1 MRKLVRAYGPGLTTF
16 FVAAAAL
23 WGVLLIILPQI
34 TMLDQALRTPARQN
48 DSSIAFALM
57 QDASTCQ
64 TVLDSYREDAAPEDD
79 GGLAI
84 PSITPSPSHQPAPGE
99 MGIPSMGGADAGALP
114 YIIQCDRANTH
125 QQLIRD
131 EDVTLFLDEE
141 YGVATLSVDQ
151 SADLETQFAQA
162 VEIEAVARD
171 LQQRLLVEEADVSPY
186 SLTNF
191 EHMVQSRLIP
201 LTDDARARADAEFG
215 TQLQQLVG
223 LRYERDG
230 EVYERITLTTLIRT
244 VIFAVLATGLAL
256 IACYPIAYNLALTA
270 TPKRAVWLF
279 LALIIPY
286 ATVELMRVY
295 AWVALIDANG
305 VFNQVLD
312 LIGILDLSDG
322 EGIAF
327 KRSPV
332 TVFVVIVY
340 TYILFMVFPLYNVM
354 ATLDRNQIEAARDLG
369 ASTFRIHRRIIVPHS
384 KPGIAVGCIATF
396 MLSAGAFSVPR
407 IISRGL
413 QGEWFSQSIYNKFFE
428 SQNANLG
435 SAYAFAYTLICF
447 VIVGLFMW
455 LVRARLKDFIRA

>member
-1 MRKLVRAYGPGLTTF
+1 MHSLLRTYGKVLATF
-16 FVAAAAL
+16 FLSAAAL
-23 WGVLLIILPQI
+23 WAVLLIILPQVN
-34 TMLDQALRTPARQN
+34 MLDQALRTPVRQN

-57 QDASTCQ
+57 RDARTCQ
-64 TVLDSYREDAAPEDD
+64 TALETYRDDAGETDG

-84 PSITPSPSHQPAPGE
+84 PSITPTPSPGE
-99 MGIPSMGGADAGALP
+99 MGIPSIGGGSAIP
-114 YIIQCDRANTH
+114 YVIQCDRSNTH

-131 EDVTLFLDEE
+131 ADVSVYLDEE
-141 YGVATLSVDQ
+141 YDVPSLVVDTD
-151 SADLETQFAQA
+151 ADIETQLEQA
-162 VEIEAVARD
+162 RQIETIARD
-171 LQQRLLVEEADVSPY
+171 LNALLIEAEADVSPY
-186 SLTNF
+186 SLRNF
-191 EHMVQSRLIP
+191 AYIFESRVIP
-201 LTDDARARADAEFG
+201 LSAEAKAETEAQLG
-215 TQLQQLVG
+215 TQLQNIFG
-223 LRYERDG
+223 LRYETDG
-230 EVYERITLTTLIRT
+230 VVHERITLTTLIRT
-244 VIFAVLATGLAL
+244 IIFAVLATALAL
-256 IACYPIAYNLALTA
+256 VACYPIAYNLALTA
-270 TPKRAVWLF
+270 TPQRAVWLF

-295 AWVALIDANG
+295 AWVALIDSNG

-312 LIGILDLSDG
+312 WFGILSLADN
-322 EGIAF
+322 EAIAF
-327 KRSPV
+327 KRSPI

-354 ATLDRNQIEAARDLG
+354 STLDRNQIEAARDLG
-369 ASTFRIHRRIIVPHS
+369 SSTWRIHRRIIIPHT

-428 SQNANLG
+428 SQNSNLG

-447 VIVGLFMW
+447 VIVAVFMW

>member
-1 MRKLVRAYGPGLTTF
+1 MHSLLRTYGKVLATF
-16 FVAAAAL
+16 FLSAAAL
-23 WGVLLIILPQI
+23 WAVLLIILPQVN
-34 TMLDQALRTPARQN
+34 MLDQALRTPVRQN

-57 QDASTCQ
+57 RDARTCQ
-64 TVLDSYREDAAPEDD
+64 TALETYRDDAGESDD

-84 PSITPSPSHQPAPGE
+84 PSITPTPSPGE
-99 MGIPSMGGADAGALP
+99 MGIPSIGGGAAIP
-114 YIIQCDRANTH
+114 YVIQCDRSNTH

-131 EDVTLFLDEE
+131 ADVSVYLDEE
-141 YGVATLSVDQ
+141 YDVPSLMVDTD
-151 SADLETQFAQA
+151 ADIETQLEQA
-162 VEIEAVARD
+162 RQIETIARD
-171 LQQRLLVEEADVSPY
+171 LNARLIEAEADVSPY
-186 SLTNF
+186 SLRNF
-191 EHMVQSRLIP
+191 AYIFESRVIP
-201 LTDDARARADAEFG
+201 LSAEAKAETEAQLG
-215 TQLQQLVG
+215 TQLQNVFG
-223 LRYERDG
+223 LRYETDG
-230 EVYERITLTTLIRT
+230 VVHERITLTTLIRT
-244 VIFAVLATGLAL
+244 IIFAVLATALAL
-256 IACYPIAYNLALTA
+256 VACYPIAYNLALTA
-270 TPKRAVWLF
+270 TPQRAVWLF

-295 AWVALIDANG
+295 AWVALIDSNG

-312 LIGILDLSDG
+312 WFGILSLADD
-322 EGIAF
+322 EAIAF
-327 KRSPV
+327 KRSPI

-354 ATLDRNQIEAARDLG
+354 STLDRNQIEAARDLG
-369 ASTFRIHRRIIVPHS
+369 SSTWRIHRRIIIPHT

-428 SQNANLG
+428 SQNSNLG

-447 VIVGLFMW
+447 VIVAVFMW